1 MRVLQIINS
10 LDTGGAEKLLV
21 DSIPRYIQ
29 KGIDMELLLLNGNE
43 TYFYRQLKAKG
54 IVIHSLTKGS
64 IKKIYNPLLI
74 FRLIPFLRKYDI
86 IHVHLFPALYWVALA
101 KLLSFSKITL
111 IFTEHSTNNKRIEKK
126 GIWQLIDRFIYKR
139 FDRIIAIS
147 QEVANILKY
156 NRLTDDCKI
165 AIINNGIDLSPY
177 GETQTI
183 QKKDDRQPKI
193 IIQIASF
200 NPAKDQSTLIR
211 AMKYLPEN
219 TSLLFVGDGINR
231 EKCEDLVDKLNLQ
244 NRISFLGIRND
255 TVKLLQNADIVV
267 ISSHWEGFNLT
278 AIEGMAAGK
287 PVVAS
292 NVDGLKQVVEGAGLL
307 FEKGNEQDLAAKIS
321 SLIDDPKLYKD
332 VATRCRE
339 RSKQYDINLMIT
351 KYLNLYNSLLYDH
364 IKRK

>member
-10 LDTGGAEKLLV
+10 LDIGGAEKLLV

-54 IVIHSLTKGS
+54 VVIHSLTKGS

-101 KLLSFSKITL
+101 KLLSFSKIQF
-111 IFTEHSTNNKRIEKK
+111 IFTEHNTNNRRMEKG
-126 GIWQLIDRFIYKR
+126 GIWRVIDKITYSRYNKIISVSEKVNT
-139 FDRIIAIS
+139 RIQNHLSITQAKFA
-147 QEVANILKY
+147 V
-156 NRLTDDCKI
+156 
-165 AIINNGIDLSPY
+165 INNGINLSVFISSPD
-177 GETQTI
+177 I
-183 QKKDDRQPKI
+183 IDKKNIK
-193 IIQIASF
+193 IIQIAGF
-200 NPAKDQSTLIR
+200 REQKDQPTLIR
-211 AMKYLPEN
+211 AMQHLSEN
-219 TSLLFVGDGINR
+219 FALLLIGDGETR
-231 EKCEDLVDKLNLQ
+231 KESEELTKELRLSDRVQ
-244 NRISFLGIRND
+244 FLGIRSD
-255 TVKLLQNADIVV
+255 IPQLLQTADIVV
-267 ISSHWEGFNLT
+267 ISSNWEGFCL
-278 AIEGMAAGK
+278 AAVEGMATGK

-292 NVDGLKQVVEGAGLL
+292 DVDGLKQVVEGAGLL